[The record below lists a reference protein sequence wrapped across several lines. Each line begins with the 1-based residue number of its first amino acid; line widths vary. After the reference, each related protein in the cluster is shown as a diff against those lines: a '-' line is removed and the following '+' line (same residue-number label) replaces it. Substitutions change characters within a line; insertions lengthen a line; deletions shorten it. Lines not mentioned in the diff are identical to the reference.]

1 MDGVGNSSI
10 YFMNLLNNIADIEL
24 VAHYSNISGVINF
37 NEYIK
42 KHNPN
47 NILFYHYSIEDINLK
62 LLLELNFKKI
72 IFFHGITP
80 PRFFPN
86 GSDLFNNCTKGLSD
100 INFLNDFDLYISNS
114 TESKNQFLKK

>member
-62 LLLELNFKKI
+62 LLLELNFKKRI
-72 IFFHGITP
+72 IFFM
-80 PRFFPN
+80 
-86 GSDLFNNCTKGLSD
+86 
-100 INFLNDFDLYISNS
+100 
-114 TESKNQFLKK
+114 E